1 MNEIYQY
8 LKDLFKKNK
17 NYISEEGELLI
28 FFLKKIFIN

>member
-28 FFLKKIFIN
+28 YKIV